1 MIQFSFHPYKLKPIA
16 NLNAVSAAA
25 DRDGA
30 LLKVQ
35 WADGAVGYADLHPW
49 PEFGDASLADQ
60 LADLRRG
67 RMSAQVEQCVWLARK
82 DSQLRKDKK
91 SIFDGVDKIKNN
103 YLVTD
108 YKKIQPGFLDE
119 IKKDGFS
126 TLKLKMGHNLQEE
139 AAALTYVAAAGMKIR
154 LDFNALG
161 RWQIFEKFMSNVP
174 QTVRAHI
181 EYVEDPFPFD
191 AHTWL
196 DAQKLVKIAIDSQYD
211 KVPWDTLTRVPF
223 DVIVVKPAKM
233 DVDTA
238 MARCEKFNLKATITS
253 YMDHPVG
260 VVSALG
266 VAMEL
271 KKKYGEMILDAGC
284 FTHRLF
290 QMDVFSAELSNQGP
304 YLMKVKGNGIGFDDL
319 LGALPWQPLKLN

>member
-1 MIQFSFHPYKLKPIA
+1 MIQFFFSPYKLKPIG
-16 NLNAVSAAA
+16 NLNAASPAT
-25 DRDGA
+25 DREGV

-49 PEFGDASLADQ
+49 PEFGDISLADQ

-82 DSQLRKDKK
+82 DAQLRKDKK

-119 IKKDGFS
+119 IKKEGFS
-126 TLKLKMGHNLQEE
+126 TLKLKMGHNLQGE
-139 AAALTYVAAAGMKIR
+139 AAALSHVAAAGLKIR

-174 QTVRAHI
+174 LTVRAHI

-191 AHTWL
+191 TNTWQ
-196 DAQKLVKIAIDSQYD
+196 DAQKLVRIAIDSQYD
-211 KVPWDTLTRVPF
+211 KVPWQTMNHAPF

-238 MARCEKFNLKATITS
+238 MSRCEKFNLKATITS

-260 VVSALG
+260 VLSALG
-266 VAMEL
+266 IAMEL

-304 YLMKVKGNGIGFDDL
+304 YFMKTKGTGVGFDDL